1 MLKYY
6 LFNLIVTS
14 TLTSILCAQAPS
26 NEEIPKI
33 EFVNISG
40 GSFYMGDNLKEGSH
54 RELPV
59 HLVTLSSFKLSKYEI
74 TNSQFCAFLNING
87 NINEGGGPWL
97 DIESPYCNI
106 VLENKLFKPKL
117 GMGNHPVIEVS
128 WYGSNAFA
136 LWLNARLPTE
146 AEWEYAA
153 RNRGKKIRFTTG
165 MSITNDLANM
175 KGAYGRDVWNGTSPV
190 GSFPPN
196 EIGLYDMAGNI
207 WEWCNDR
214 YSGYSEE
221 NQHDPIGPIIGN
233 THVVRGGSWSFQK
246 DYSRVT
252 LRIAENG
259 AYWSYDNGFRIA
271 QNLK

>member
-6 LFNLIVTS
+6 LFYLIATS
-14 TLTSILCAQAPS
+14 TLNSHLCSQK
-26 NEEIPKI
+26 NQEIPDI
-33 EFVNISG
+33 EFVDISG
-40 GSFYMGDNLKEGSH
+40 GTFYMGDNLQEGNQ

-59 HLVTLSSFKLSKYEI
+59 HLVTLSSFKLSKYEV
-74 TNSQFCAFLNING
+74 TNSQFCIFLNIKG

-106 VLENKLFKPKL
+106 VLENELYKPKP
-117 GMGNHPVIEVS
+117 GKENHPVIEVS

-153 RNRGKKIRFTTG
+153 RNKGKKIRFATG

-175 KGAYGRDVWNGTSPV
+175 KGAQGRDVWNGTSPV

-196 EIGLYDMAGNI
+196 EIGLYDVAGNV

-214 YSGYSEE
+214 YARYNEE
-221 NQHDPIGPIIGN
+221 NQHDPKGPIIGN
-233 THVVRGGSWSFQK
+233 TRVVRGGSWSFQK

-252 LRIAENG
+252 LRVAENA
-259 AYWSYDNGFRIA
+259 AYCSYDNGFRIA
-271 QNLK
+271 QDIN